1 MRVIVRVRVSTWMWR
16 VTSMPTVATQEEWGR
31 RERCREEGSTTDTSA
46 LGTFTLGG
54 GGGEGGG

>member
-1 MRVIVRVRVSTWMWR
+1 MRVRVSTWMWR